1 MGRIKKAL
9 SNRWGAYTIAA
20 IAGVVAYMTFNNLPA
35 VRAFLSSVMSILSP
49 IIIGAIIAY
58 LVDLLVVFFDTKA
71 FKKISHAKF
80 RYALSVVVS
89 IIVVLL
95 ALGLFFW
102 LVLPEMVSSI
112 THFMNNTQNYASDI
126 EERLK
131 KLDDFAAQ
139 YGIHLNTTNW
149 TANLQE
155 QAEVMISDVSHNLTM
170 AMDILRGIW
179 NVLLNIFIG
188 MILAVYFIA
197 GKKRLFRGID
207 HFRRALLTEEQYKR
221 HTDFLKRSNAIFSRY
236 ISYTILE
243 AIGVGIC
250 NAVFMLI
257 AGLPNVVLIS
267 VVVGVTNI
275 LPTFGPIVGGMIGAF
290 ILVLE
295 DPMYAVAFVIFTCIL
310 QTIDGYVVKPH
321 LFGDSMGLPAFI
333 SLISIIIGGKLFGPL
348 GILIS
353 IPFTAVMAILYH
365 ESLLPW
371 LERRKQARMAE
382 EAKAKA
388 KTKAAVAGAGAAGG
402 AASVATDA
410 GADVEAAVEAVDAAE
425 AAGSAGAAAKVAA
438 KTAKAP
444 AKKTTKGSSRKPRK

>member
-89 IIVVLL
+89 ILVVLL

-102 LVLPEMVSSI
+102 LVLPEMISSI

-149 TANLQE
+149 TANLKE

-250 NAVFMLI
+250 NAIFMLI

-333 SLISIIIGGKLFGPL
+333 SLISIVIGGKLFGPL

-365 ESLLPW
+365 ERLLPW
-371 LERRKQARMAE
+371 LERRKQLRMAE

-402 AASVATDA
+402 AASVAVDA
-410 GADVEAAVEAVDAAE
+410 GADVEAAVDAVDAVK
-425 AAGSAGAAAKVAA
+425 AAPAKKA
-438 KTAKAP
+438 TAT
-444 AKKTTKGSSRKPRK
+444 AKKTTKGSSRRTKK

>member
-1 MGRIKKAL
+1 LGRIKKAL

-89 IIVVLL
+89 ILVVLL

-102 LVLPEMVSSI
+102 LVLPEMISSI

-149 TANLQE
+149 TANLKE

-250 NAVFMLI
+250 NAIFMLI

-333 SLISIIIGGKLFGPL
+333 SLISIVIGGKLFGPI

-371 LERRKQARMAE
+371 LERRKQLRMAE

-388 KTKAAVAGAGAAGG
+388 KTKAAVAGAGASGG
-402 AASVATDA
+402 AAAVSEVAGVAASA
-410 GADVEAAVEAVDAAE
+410 GTAADVEAAVDAVDAVK
-425 AAGSAGAAAKVAA
+425 AAPAKKA
-438 KTAKAP
+438 TAT
-444 AKKTTKGSSRKPRK
+444 AKKTTKSSSRRTKK